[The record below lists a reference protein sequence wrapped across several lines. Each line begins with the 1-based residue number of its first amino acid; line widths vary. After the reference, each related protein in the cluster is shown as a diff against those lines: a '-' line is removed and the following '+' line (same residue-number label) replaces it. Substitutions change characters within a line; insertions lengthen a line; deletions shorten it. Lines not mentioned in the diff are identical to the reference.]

1 MTLEEIFFVGLVIG
15 FIYYEFTGL
24 TPGGVI
30 APAYFAMFIEQP
42 NKILMT
48 LIIALIVWIIVKY
61 ASSYFIIFG
70 RRRLLICLVLGF
82 SFKLIIASWI
92 QPMPFVQIDL
102 QSVGYIIPGLIA
114 NDLGKQ
120 SFLETIASIGIEMAI
135 TYLIEIII

>member
-1 MTLEEIFFVGLVIG
+1 MTLEEIFFVGLVVG

-30 APAYFAMFIEQP
+30 APAYFAMFVEQP

-48 LIIALIVWIIVKY
+48 LIIALIVWMIVKY

-70 RRRLLICLVLGF
+70 RRRLLLCLVLGF
-82 SFKLIIASWI
+82 SFKLIITSWI
-92 QPMPFVQIDL
+92 QPMPFVHIDL

-120 SFLETIASIGIEMAI
+120 SFLETVASIGIVMAI
-135 TYLIEIII
+135 TYLIVIII

>member
-120 SFLETIASIGIEMAI
+120 SFLETIASIGIVMAI
-135 TYLIEIII
+135 TYLIVIII